1 MKEEGADGGSE
12 EGGGVGGVRG
22 ATLISERSHTNRW
35 AHPEA
40 TGRCRSVR
48 TGREARALRVDG
60 EVAISSGGLAE

>member
-1 MKEEGADGGSE
+1 M
-12 EGGGVGGVRG
+12 
-22 ATLISERSHTNRW
+22 SERSHTNRW